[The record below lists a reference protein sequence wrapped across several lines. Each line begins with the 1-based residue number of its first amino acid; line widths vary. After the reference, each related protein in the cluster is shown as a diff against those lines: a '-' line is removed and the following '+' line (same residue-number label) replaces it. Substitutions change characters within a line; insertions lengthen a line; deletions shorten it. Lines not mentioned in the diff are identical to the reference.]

1 MPKRLLV
8 IVFALLLTSGCAVRV
23 NGKPVAGEAP
33 VVTTTTTAT
42 TATSAPATSASGAPA
57 SLCQYSVDSSPG
69 AVPADGFPP
78 STPSAKASSVTFATD
93 RGPVKV
99 DLDPAAGPCSVEAIR
114 YLVGKRFYDGTSCH
128 RLTTNPSLGVLQCG
142 DPSGTG
148 TGTPGFR
155 FDDKLPVRGAYA
167 RGVVAMANAGPGTN
181 GSQFFI
187 VHGAAQIN
195 ADYPVIGKV
204 VAGMEVVDQVVAG
217 GVAGGAEDGKP
228 VTPLTF
234 IRATEG

>member
-8 IVFALLLTSGCAVRV
+8 IVFALLLLSGCAVRV
-23 NGKPVAGEAP
+23 NGRPVAGGAP
-33 VVTTTTTAT
+33 VPTTTRSTTASTTAPT
-42 TATSAPATSASGAPA
+42 TATSGTDGPCEYAEDG
-57 SLCQYSVDSSPG
+57 SPG
-69 AVPADGFPP
+69 TVGFPP
-78 STPSAKASSVTFATD
+78 STPNPKASALTFTTD
-93 RGPVKV
+93 RGDVRV
-99 DLDPAAGPCSVEAIR
+99 ELDPAAGPCSVQAVR
-114 YLVGKRFYDGTSCH
+114 YLVGKKFYDGTTCH
-128 RLTTNPSLGVLQCG
+128 RLTTNPNLGVLQCG
-142 DPSGTG
+142 DPTGTG

-155 FDDKLPVRGAYA
+155 FDDELPARGAYA

-195 ADYPVIGKV
+195 PDYPVIGKV

-228 VTPLTF
+228 TTPLSF
-234 IRATEG
+234 VRVTEG